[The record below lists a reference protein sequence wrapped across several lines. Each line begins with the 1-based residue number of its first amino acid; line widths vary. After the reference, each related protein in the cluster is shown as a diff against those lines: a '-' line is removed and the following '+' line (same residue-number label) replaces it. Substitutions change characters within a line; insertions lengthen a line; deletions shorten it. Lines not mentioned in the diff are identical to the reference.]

1 MLKQTSKNFR
11 QIFLLEFTKELIRNT
26 FSYKELRIKKEVRQ
40 VVHEKPIRQRLLR
53 KDLFKREVLQGAV
66 KKKIKRDF
74 ETVSQLKKEEEILP
88 EFKKYSLKKPSAPK
102 FPASYRIPA
111 PLQIPESRL
120 PRTVEYLRPTRGSRT
135 IDLGKL
141 EPLIRDRLVKIIECN
156 GPDERIIVM
165 GAMGRKSTK
174 ITLTKAEINDIINRF
189 SQAAKIPVNEGV
201 FRVVFGNLILSAIVS
216 EIIGSKF
223 LIKKIAPGPVLR

>member
-1 MLKQTSKNFR
+1 MLKQTPKNFK
-11 QIFLLEFTKELIRNT
+11 QLFLLEFTKELIRST
-26 FSYKELRIKKEVRQ
+26 ITYKELRIKKEVRE
-40 VVHEKPIRQRLLR
+40 VVHEKPIKQRLPR
-53 KDLFKREVLQGAV
+53 KDLFKREVLRGAV
-66 KKKIKRDF
+66 KEKIKRDF

-88 EFKKYSLKKPSAPK
+88 EFKKYSLKKPLTPKAP
-102 FPASYRIPA
+102 FPYGIPA

-120 PRTVEYLRPTRGSRT
+120 PKTVEYLRPTMGLRT

-141 EPLIRDRLVKIIECN
+141 NPLVKDRLVRVIECN
-156 GPDERIIVM
+156 GPDERIVVM

-174 ITLTKAEINDIINRF
+174 ITLTKAEIDDIIKRF

-201 FRVVFGNLILSAIVS
+201 FRIVFGNLILSAIIS

-223 LIKKIAPGPVLR
+223 LIRKMAPGLGFM